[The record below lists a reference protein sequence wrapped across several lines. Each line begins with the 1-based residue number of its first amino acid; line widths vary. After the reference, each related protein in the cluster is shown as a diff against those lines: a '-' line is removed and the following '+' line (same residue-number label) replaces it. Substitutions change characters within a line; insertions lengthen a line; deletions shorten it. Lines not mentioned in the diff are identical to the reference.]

1 MFNRYLFPSDLV
13 NAPEPLVVKGDDLPA
28 QELFK
33 EVGDPGTLNNPGHS
47 LAVGDGVAALHEGHT
62 APATPGVQNSSLHN
76 LIFRD
81 NLNINLL

>member
-1 MFNRYLFPSDLV
+1 M
-13 NAPEPLVVKGDDLPA
+13 VKGDDLPA

-33 EVGDPGTLNNPGHS
+33 EVGDPRTLDDPGHS

-81 NLNINLL
+81 NLTYINSTLL